1 MPVWKAA
8 IIELWDHARGSL
20 FLHALIGSGFVAL
33 WEKGLTWPQR
43 LFRALLGTMM
53 AGYTAW
59 ALAVLINLH
68 VAVASGIAFWGGFLA
83 IKAAPVIEKSVL
95 LMIEGVFAVLPEAAR
110 TWLKRPGGNG

>member
-1 MPVWKAA
+1 MALKLAL
-8 IIELWDHARGSL
+8 IELWDHVRGSL
-20 FLHALIGSGFVAL
+20 FLHALVGSGFVAL
-33 WEKGLTWPQR
+33 WEKGLAWPQR

-110 TWLKRPGGNG
+110 TWLRRPGGNG

>member
-1 MPVWKAA
+1 MTSLAALWK
-8 IIELWDHARGSL
+8 LLSDNL
-20 FLHALIGSGFVAL
+20 FVHALLGASLVAL

-95 LMIEGVFAVLPEAAR
+95 LMIEGVFAALPEAAR